1 VPPAIEI
8 KRVSKKFD
16 LGKESFDSLK
26 ERLVHFGR
34 TKSEEFWALREVELD
49 IAQGETIGLLG
60 HNGSGKSTL
69 LKIIAGILQ
78 PTYGEVVTRGRMSAL
93 LELGAGFHPDLTG
106 RENVE
111 MNGLL
116 LGLSRRDIAK
126 RFDDIVEFAG
136 EQVSSAIDRQV
147 KFYSSGMFV
156 RLGFSVAVSI
166 EPEILLV
173 DEVLAVGDEA
183 FAQKC
188 LAKIKQ
194 FQREGRTIVFVTH
207 GVDIVREICD
217 RAAVL
222 DHGLQI
228 ADGKPADAIRTFRE
242 HLFATGRAGEA
253 QGIYLEED
261 EVEEEVPEGEAP
273 RPRKPR
279 RKVLRITEVTCSHAH
294 QDERQ
299 HVYPGEPVQVEVR
312 YSAEVPFD
320 DPIIGIGLFSPN
332 GVRIWGGNSQTL
344 DVALGTLAPGEG
356 AARFRIDSLPLLDG
370 HYALQVGIND
380 RDGQVIDWIDSMDGF
395 EVGQHDKSVGIVALH
410 VGLEHLP
417 DPASTSPQ
425 GVATPEETK
434 STGPT
439 ADPSSPPEATPGPAA
454 TAEPEPVGAS
464 AAGQGHVAVGDAEA
478 REAVVDGGVAKGEGA
493 AVGSARLDRR
503 AQ

>member
-1 VPPAIEI
+1 MPPAIEI
-8 KRVSKKFD
+8 RRVSKKFD
-16 LGKESFDSLK
+16 IGKESFDSLK
-26 ERLVHFGR
+26 ERLVHLGR
-34 TKSEEFWALREVELD
+34 TKSEEFWALREIQID

-78 PTYGEVVTRGRMSAL
+78 PTHGEVVTRGRMSAL

-136 EQVSSAIDRQV
+136 EQVASAIDRQV

-166 EPEILLV
+166 DPEILLV

-183 FAQKC
+183 FSQKC

-207 GVDIVREICD
+207 GADLVREICN

-228 ADGKPADAIRTFRE
+228 ADGKPAAAIRTFRE

-253 QGIYLEED
+253 QSIEVED
-261 EVEEEVPEGEAP
+261 EEE
-273 RPRKPR
+273 RPAGDTRPPR
-279 RKVLRITEVTCSHAH
+279 RVKAIRITEVTSSHAH
-294 QDERQ
+294 QSERQ
-299 HVYPGEPVQVEVR
+299 HVYPGEPVEVEVR
-312 YSAEVPFD
+312 YRAEAPFD
-320 DPIIGIGLFSPN
+320 DPIIGIGLWDPN
-332 GVRIWGGNSQTL
+332 GHRIWGGNSLTL
-344 DVALGTLAPGEG
+344 DASIGRLERGDGSV
-356 AARFRIDSLPLLDG
+356 RFHIASLPLLDG
-370 HYALQVGIND
+370 HYTLQIGITD

-395 EVGQHDKSVGIVALH
+395 EVGQHDKSVGVVAL
-410 VGLEHLP
+410 
-417 DPASTSPQ
+417 Q
-425 GVATPEETK
+425 VAMERRL
-434 STGPT
+434 
-439 ADPSSPPEATPGPAA
+439 
-454 TAEPEPVGAS
+454 
-464 AAGQGHVAVGDAEA
+464 VAVGPEQAPTEPTGADADADAAEPTKA
-478 REAVVDGGVAKGEGA
+478 ADTPAVAEPPAVADQPLIN
-493 AVGSARLDRR
+493 AVESLD
-503 AQ
+503 